1 MKVPLSPP
9 PLAELLSRLGPEAL
23 TRVLSQGPGPLVN
36 GRYFHWDELRHRH
49 PPEGLSR
56 EAWWA
61 GIKIARQGLL
71 RALPFQDKHKRPVLF
86 GMPDPV
92 LRALHGIDR
101 RAGGAVAMDQPVVSG
116 EDRDRYLVSS
126 LIEEAITSSQLEGA
140 ATTREEAKDMLRSGR
155 KPRDRSELMILN
167 NFLVM
172 EHIRELRDEPM
183 TPAALL
189 AVHRIVTEG
198 TLDDA
203 GAAGRL
209 RRAGENISV
218 MDTQHSVVLHEPPPA
233 VSLPRRIERLCAFA
247 NEAEGEP
254 FVHPLIRA
262 ILLHYM
268 IGYDHPFVDG
278 NGRTARALF
287 YWSLARSG
295 YWLMEYVSISRL
307 LKQAPAQYGRAYLH
321 SETDDNDTTYFIL
334 HQLSVIERAIDALYE
349 YLERKTAEQ
358 RSAERVLRH
367 APGLADQLNHR
378 QVALL
383 THALKH
389 AGHGYTVESHRRSH
403 RVTLQTARTDLLGLA
418 ELNLLTPGKRGRA
431 LVFYAPDDL
440 RQRIE
445 RNARKPARPARSGRK
460 MP

>member
-9 PLAELLSRLGPEAL
+9 PLAELLSRLGPDGL
-23 TRVLSQGPGPLVN
+23 TQVLNQGPSPLVN
-36 GRYFHWDELRHRH
+36 GRYFHWDELRHRS
-49 PPEGLSR
+49 PPEDLSH

-61 GIKIARQGLL
+61 GIKIARRALL
-71 RALPFQDKHKRPVLF
+71 RALPFQDKHKRPLLF

-92 LRALHGIDR
+92 LRALHEIDR
-101 RAGGAVAMDQPVVSG
+101 RVGGAVAMDQPIVSG

-140 ATTREEAKDMLRSGR
+140 ATTRQEAKDMLRSGR

-167 NFLVM
+167 NFRVM
-172 EHIRELRDEPM
+172 EHIRELRDESM
-183 TPAALL
+183 TPEALL
-189 AVHRIVTEG
+189 AMHRIVTEG
-198 TLDDA
+198 TLNDS

-218 MDTQHSVVLHEPPPA
+218 MDAQHSVVLHEPPPA
-233 VSLPRRIERLCAFA
+233 ASLPRRIERLCAFA
-247 NEAEGEP
+247 NETDGEP
-254 FVHPLIRA
+254 FVHPVIRA

-321 SETDDNDTTYFIL
+321 SETDDNDATYFIL

-349 YLERKTAEQ
+349 YLDRKTAEQ
-358 RSAERVLRH
+358 RSAERLLRH
-367 APGLADQLNHR
+367 APGFADQLNHR
-378 QVALL
+378 QAALL

-389 AGHGYTVESHRRSH
+389 PGHGYTVESHRRSH
-403 RVTLQTARTDLLGLA
+403 RITLQTARTDLLALA
-418 ELNLLTPGKRGRA
+418 ELKLLDAGKRGRA
-431 LVFYAPDDL
+431 LVFYAPEDL
-440 RQRIE
+440 RKRIE
-445 RNARKPARPARSGRK
+445 SAARKPAQVQRPGRK
-460 MP
+460 RS

>member
-9 PLAELLSRLGPEAL
+9 PLAGLFPKLAPKDLPRVLGMRLGP
-23 TRVLSQGPGPLVN
+23 LVA
-36 GRYFHWDELRHRH
+36 GRYFHWDELRHRT
-49 PPEGLSR
+49 PPKGLSH

-71 RALPFQDKHKRPVLF
+71 RPLPFVDKHKRPVLF

-92 LRALHGIDR
+92 LRALHEIDR
-101 RAGGAVAMDQPVVSG
+101 RVGGAVAMDKPIVSN

-140 ATTREEAKDMLRSGR
+140 ATTREEAKAMLRSGR

-167 NFLVM
+167 NFRVM
-172 EHIRELRDEPM
+172 EHIRELRDEPLSPEVVLRM
-183 TPAALL
+183 
-189 AVHRIVTEG
+189 HRIVSEG
-198 TLDDA
+198 TLDDPT
-203 GAAGRL
+203 AAGRL
-209 RRAGENISV
+209 RHTGEKIRV
-218 MDTQHSVVLHEPPPA
+218 MDAQHSVVLHDPPPA
-233 VSLPRRIERLCAFA
+233 ASLRQRLERLCEFA
-247 NEAEGEP
+247 NAVDRGET
-254 FVHPLIRA
+254 FVHPVIRA

-268 IGYDHPFVDG
+268 LGYDHPFVDG

-307 LKQAPAQYGRAYLH
+307 LRQAPAQYGRAYLH

-334 HQLSVIERAIDALYE
+334 HQLSVIERAIEALYE
-349 YLERKTAEQ
+349 YLARKTAAQ
-358 RSAERVLRH
+358 RSAERLLRH
-367 APGLADQLNHR
+367 APGLSDQLNHR

-383 THALKH
+383 SHALKH

-403 RVTLQTARTDLLGLA
+403 RITLQTARTDLLHLA
-418 ELNLLTPGKRGRA
+418 RLKLLEQRKRGRA
-431 LVFYAPDDL
+431 FMFYAPEDL
-440 RQRIE
+440 RARIE
-445 RNARKPARPARSGRK
+445 SASRRRRRI
-460 MP
+460 

>member
-1 MKVPLSPP
+1 MKIPLSPL
-9 PLAELLSRLGPEAL
+9 PLAELLPRFGSKELPQILSRGL
-23 TRVLSQGPGPLVN
+23 GPLVG
-36 GRYFHWDELRHRH
+36 GRYFHWDDLRHRT
-49 PPEGLSR
+49 PPKGLSH
-56 EAWWA
+56 EAWWV

-92 LRALHGIDR
+92 LRALHDIDR
-101 RAGGAVAMDQPVVSG
+101 RVGGAVTMDKPIVSG

-140 ATTREEAKDMLRSGR
+140 ATTREEAKAMLRSGR
-155 KPRDRSELMILN
+155 KPRDRSERMIVN
-167 NFLVM
+167 NFHIM

-183 TPAALL
+183 SSKVVLTM
-189 AVHRIVTEG
+189 HRIVSEG
-198 TLDDA
+198 TLDDPT
-203 GAAGRL
+203 AAGRL
-209 RRAGENISV
+209 RRAGEKVNV
-218 MDTQHSVVLHEPPPA
+218 MDAQHSVVLHEPPPA
-233 VSLPRRIERLCAFA
+233 ATLPQRLERLCTFA
-247 NEAEGEP
+247 NTTDGEP
-254 FVHPLIRA
+254 FVHPVIRA

-268 IGYDHPFVDG
+268 LGYDHPFVDG

-349 YLERKTAEQ
+349 YLARKAVEQ
-358 RSAERVLRH
+358 RSAERLLRH
-367 APGLADQLNHR
+367 APGLADQLNYR
-378 QVALL
+378 QVAIL

-389 AGHGYTVESHRRSH
+389 PGHGYTVESHRRSH
-403 RVTLQTARTDLLGLA
+403 RIALQTARTDMLALTKLKLLQQ
-418 ELNLLTPGKRGRA
+418 GKRGRA
-431 LVFYAPDDL
+431 LVFYAPEDL
-440 RQRIE
+440 RARIE
-445 RNARKPARPARSGRK
+445 SAARKPAR
-460 MP
+460 